1 MREKGILIVVSGF
14 SGSGKGTI
22 MKELLN
28 SMIIMHYLFPQPPE
42 IRVREKKTDGNI
54 SSKL

>member
-22 MKELLN
+22 MK
-28 SMIIMHYLFPQPPE
+28 IMHYLFPPPPE